1 MFRVIRVKELLK
13 NKMLYIIAFGCIIL
27 DQIIKIIVVNNI
39 TLFSRT
45 TVINDFF
52 YLTSV
57 RNEGAAWSILSGNT
71 YILIFIS
78 CLVIY
83 LLYNFF
89 IKNNN
94 LSKIDVVI
102 YGMLYGGIIGN
113 LIDRIFRGYVI
124 DYLDFIIFKYDFPVF
139 NLADSLIVVAMS
151 LLVIT
156 ILRGEKNANSNK
168 WRISW

>member
-1 MFRVIRVKELLK
+1 MKELLK
-13 NKMLYIIAFGCIIL
+13 NKMIYIVAFGCIIL
-27 DQIIKIIVVNNI
+27 DQIIKIIVINNI
-39 TLFSRT
+39 ALFSRT
-45 TVINDFF
+45 AIIKNFF

-57 RNEGAAWSILSGNT
+57 RNDGAAWSILSGNT
-71 YILIFIS
+71 YILILIA

-94 LSKIDVVI
+94 LNKLDKVI

-113 LIDRIFRGYVI
+113 LIDRVFRGYVI

-139 NLADSLIVVAMS
+139 NLADSLIVVAMF

-168 WRISW
+168 

>member
-1 MFRVIRVKELLK
+1 MKELLK

-168 WRISW
+168 